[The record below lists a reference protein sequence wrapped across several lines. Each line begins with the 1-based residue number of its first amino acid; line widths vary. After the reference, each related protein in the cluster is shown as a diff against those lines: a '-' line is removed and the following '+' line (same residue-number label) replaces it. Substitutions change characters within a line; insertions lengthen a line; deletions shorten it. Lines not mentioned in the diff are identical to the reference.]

1 MILKNVKNSIK
12 FAKVQ
17 NFKKIYQKTLKI
29 FLKFGKAQNGLKFKK
44 IKISQLRLRLY
55 SHSAIKK
62 KIL

>member
-12 FAKVQ
+12 FSTVQ

-44 IKISQLRLRLY
+44 IKISQLRLHLY